1 MVPVRKPDAIL
12 RGSYVVVRI
21 SPFVTAT
28 RMHCIA
34 RTMELVIPGR
44 LGVHSRASQQV
55 ARMSEAKSGVG
66 LAANPGFA
74 LRRDRADKAAMT
86 TNVHCYRIVKVGR
99 SVVIP
104 AGGCTS
110 YLPGAKL

>member
-1 MVPVRKPDAIL
+1 MVKIF
-12 RGSYVVVRI
+12 
-21 SPFVTAT
+21 PFVAAT
-28 RMHCIA
+28 RMHRIA

-44 LGVHSRASQQV
+44 SGVHSRASQQV

-66 LAANPGFA
+66 LAANRGFA
-74 LRRDRADKAAMT
+74 LRRDRAAKAAMT
-86 TNVHCYRIVKVGR
+86 ANVRCYRIVKVGR

>member
-1 MVPVRKPDAIL
+1 
-12 RGSYVVVRI
+12 
-21 SPFVTAT
+21 
-28 RMHCIA
+28 
-34 RTMELVIPGR
+34 
-44 LGVHSRASQQV
+44 
-55 ARMSEAKSGVG
+55 MSEAKSGVG
-66 LAANPGFA
+66 LVAQSRIA
-74 LRRDRADKAAMT
+74 LRRNRADKAAMT

>member
-1 MVPVRKPDAIL
+1 VS
-12 RGSYVVVRI
+12 GGE
-21 SPFVTAT
+21 F
-28 RMHCIA
+28 
-34 RTMELVIPGR
+34 EFGIPR
-44 LGVHSRASQQV
+44 LEIDEIGA
-55 ARMSEAKSGVG
+55 
-66 LAANPGFA
+66 
-74 LRRDRADKAAMT
+74 ADKAAMT

>member
-1 MVPVRKPDAIL
+1 
-12 RGSYVVVRI
+12 VRI

-28 RMHCIA
+28 RMHRIA
-34 RTMELVIPGR
+34 RTIELVIPGR
-44 LGVHSRASQQV
+44 SGVHSRAKQV
-55 ARMSEAKSGVG
+55 ARMSEAKTGVG
-66 LAANPGFA
+66 LVARSRIA
-74 LRRDRADKAAMT
+74 LRRGRADKAAMT
-86 TNVHCYRIVKVGR
+86 TNVRCYRIVKVGR

>member
-1 MVPVRKPDAIL
+1 MVKIF
-12 RGSYVVVRI
+12 
-21 SPFVTAT
+21 PFVAAT
-28 RMHCIA
+28 RMHRIA

-44 LGVHSRASQQV
+44 SGVHSRASQQV
-55 ARMSEAKSGVG
+55 AWMSEAKSGVG
-66 LAANPGFA
+66 LVAQSRIA

-86 TNVHCYRIVKVGR
+86 TNVRCYRIVKVGR